1 MSSTCKKK
9 LKKFLI
15 TYRQGLE
22 LVLEPSLKEI
32 MLIFI
37 ACNLKKIHII
47 TGKGCGTGTSTGT
60 GTGTSTWTGTGNGCG
75 TCTC

>member
-9 LKKFLI
+9 IKKKFLI

-37 ACNLKKIHII
+37 ACNLKKKYII

-60 GTGTSTWTGTGNGCG
+60 GTGTST
-75 TCTC
+75 